1 MYPRTSSTTANGAG
15 FLTFSLDLAMQVKC
29 RRASK
34 NWAEKL
40 ERPLEIGWMEA
51 INPLKLN
58 NKFGIRVLRS
68 APAGNWVFLR

>member
-1 MYPRTSSTTANGAG
+1 
-15 FLTFSLDLAMQVKC
+15 MQVKC

-40 ERPLEIGWMEA
+40 GPLEIGWMEA

-68 APAGNWVFLR
+68 APAVGQWVF

>member
-1 MYPRTSSTTANGAG
+1 
-15 FLTFSLDLAMQVKC
+15 MQVKC

-58 NKFGIRVLRS
+58 NKFGIRVLRW